1 MGRVYERALTDI
13 DAVSSEVITADSLG
27 TESSVINRESSG
39 NADGAQWYD
48 VFAVVSSN
56 QSSLGGN
63 CILELYSAPYNPD
76 NTDYADDNDD
86 NYGEYSLTKK
96 IPASDGSTTA
106 FSVYVGRHYPESTRE
121 KFKFKAIDYGVTAKM
136 VIIPMYLAD
145 S

>member
-1 MGRVYERALTDI
+1 MGRVYERALEDI
-13 DAVSSEVITADSLG
+13 DAVAAETITGDTLG
-27 TESSVINRESSG
+27 TESSVINRESGG

-76 NTDYADDNDD
+76 NSGYAVENDD
-86 NYGEYSLTKK
+86 NYGEYSLTKE
-96 IPASDGSTTA
+96 IPSSDGSTTA

-121 KFKFKAIDYGVTAKM
+121 KFKFKAVDYSVTVKM
-136 VIIPMYLAD
+136 VIIPMYLGD